1 MKTKKAPSK
10 KDDFLKRIPKATKE
24 FLFKPNVYLRKG
36 RGVESGVIVNLNTG
50 RYYTINPTGEKIW
63 LAINGKRTVY
73 IIAGMIAKHFSVPKD
88 RVLQDVLSVM
98 QTFEKAGLIRWQ
110 VKR

>member
-10 KDDFLKRIPKATKE
+10 KDDFLKRIPKAIKE

-73 IIAGMIAKHFSVPKD
+73 IIASMIAKHFSVPKD